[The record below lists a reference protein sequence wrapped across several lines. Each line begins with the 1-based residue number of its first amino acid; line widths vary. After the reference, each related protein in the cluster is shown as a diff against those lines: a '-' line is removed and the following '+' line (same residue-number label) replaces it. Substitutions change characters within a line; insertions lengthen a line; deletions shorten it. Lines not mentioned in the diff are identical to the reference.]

1 MIAIVWASKSIGVA
15 QNKNLRKPRCNRN
28 SSRVDSKSFLL
39 SLPLI
44 TLSRYNM
51 YYIIDYISVQDVH
64 CPYKDS
70 TKSVSLTELEEEL
83 SSDLEG
89 ATPPELVNSCFY
101 R

>member
-1 MIAIVWASKSIGVA
+1 
-15 QNKNLRKPRCNRN
+15 
-28 SSRVDSKSFLL
+28 
-39 SLPLI
+39 
-44 TLSRYNM
+44 M